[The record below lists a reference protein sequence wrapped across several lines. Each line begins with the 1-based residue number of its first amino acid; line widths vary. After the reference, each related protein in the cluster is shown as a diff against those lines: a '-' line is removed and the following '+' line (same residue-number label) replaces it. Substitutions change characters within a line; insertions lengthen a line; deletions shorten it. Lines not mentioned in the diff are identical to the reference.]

1 MSAQPER
8 PEPRSPQHLHR
19 TPLQRA
25 PQSDSVPRGALDASV
40 PAIETVEI
48 SKLFA
53 GVHAVDE
60 LSLTIPRE
68 GMTSIVGPNGSGK
81 STLVNLLSGVLPLDG
96 GMVIIDGVGMRVV
109 HAHENPDHSLTRT
122 FQEVRLF
129 EQITVW
135 DNIMVVLTA
144 RGMLPAL
151 LERVRPAQRQRAQ
164 SILET
169 VGLWDKR
176 SELAMN
182 LSYGQRKLLEIGRA
196 MAMDVSTYLFDE
208 PFAGL
213 FPRMLE
219 RVLSILKQMRE
230 DGYKII
236 FVSHNMD
243 IVREMSDHLIVLDS
257 GRLLG
262 EGEPDEVLGRQ
273 EVIEAY
279 LGA

>member
-1 MSAQPER
+1 MTQQTGETA
-8 PEPRSPQHLHR
+8 
-19 TPLQRA
+19 
-25 PQSDSVPRGALDASV
+25 ASN
-40 PAIETVEI
+40 AIETVDV
-48 SKLFA
+48 SKVFGA
-53 GVHAVDE
+53 VRAVDR
-60 LSLTIPRE
+60 LSLTIPKK

-96 GMVIIDGVGMRVV
+96 GIVILDGASLRVV
-109 HAHENPDHSLTRT
+109 RAHENPDHSLTRT

-129 EQITVW
+129 EQISVW

-144 RGMLPAL
+144 RGILPAL
-151 LERVRPAQRQRAQ
+151 LERARPSHRQKAQ

-176 SELAMN
+176 RDLAMN

-196 MAMDVSTYLFDE
+196 MALDVNTYLFDE

-230 DGYKII
+230 EGYTII

-243 IVREMSDHLIVLDS
+243 IVREMSDYLIVLDS
-257 GRLLG
+257 GQLLG
-262 EGEPDEVLGRQ
+262 DGEADEVLSRE
-273 EVIEAY
+273 EVIQAY

>member
-1 MSAQPER
+1 MSVEQGESR
-8 PEPRSPQHLHR
+8 RQ
-19 TPLQRA
+19 
-25 PQSDSVPRGALDASV
+25 

-53 GVHAVDE
+53 GVRAVDE
-60 LSLTIPRE
+60 LSLAIPKE

-109 HAHENPDHSLTRT
+109 RAHENPEHNITRT

-144 RGMLPAL
+144 RGLLPAL
-151 LERVRPAQRQRAQ
+151 LERVRPAHRQKTQ

-169 VGLWDKR
+169 VGLWEKR
-176 SELAMN
+176 DELALN

-196 MAMDVSTYLFDE
+196 MALDVQTYLFDE

-219 RVLSILKQMRE
+219 RVLNIMKQMRD
-230 DGYKII
+230 DGYTII

-257 GRLLG
+257 GKLLI
-262 EGEPDEVLGRQ
+262 EGEVEDVLSRQ